1 MKQYRTHPVV
11 QGRIIEMHKAG
22 LEPAIIC
29 ERTGLSV
36 DAIRYALKAEQKRQA
51 KAQQAKRR
59 DLKKA
64 ETLWQRIT
72 ERSKAKGH

>member
-1 MKQYRTHPVV
+1 MKQYRTHPVI
-11 QGRIIEMHKAG
+11 QGRIIEMHKDG

-51 KAQQAKRR
+51 KAIAAKR
-59 DLKKA
+59 KA
-64 ETLWQRIT
+64 RKETETLWQRIT